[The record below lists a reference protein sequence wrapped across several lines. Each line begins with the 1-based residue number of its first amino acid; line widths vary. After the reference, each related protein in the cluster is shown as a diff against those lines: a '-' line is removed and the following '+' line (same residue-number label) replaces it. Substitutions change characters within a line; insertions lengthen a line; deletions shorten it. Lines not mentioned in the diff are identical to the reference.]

1 MGFFSGLFKEESNWN
16 EKELM
21 ALFSLLKHMGY
32 ADGEFDKDELNVIQN
47 FIINLPG
54 SSVKNEQQFI
64 ALGNKSMKFEVE
76 SHFNVIKNM
85 NKKKKD
91 TVMQGLGAVAAADGK
106 VDLDELQL
114 MAQFNEILNTKN
126 PEF

>member
-1 MGFFSGLFKEESNWN
+1 MGFFTSLFKKETNWN

-32 ADGEFDKDELNVIQN
+32 VDGEFDKDELNVIQN

-54 SSVKNEQQFI
+54 SSIKNEQQFI

-85 NKKKKD
+85 NKKKKYS
-91 TVMQGLGAVAAADGK
+91 VMQGLGAVAAADGE
-106 VDLDELQL
+106 VDMDELKL
-114 MAQFNEILNTKN
+114 LAKFNSILNN
-126 PEF
+126 